1 MRISRPPPRFSPE
14 GEVYVAKARRIKL
27 FPDAGDPEKLSK
39 YIARNFNSTVQ
50 NSKCRTWP
58 FFERESAMRT
68 GYVSVQAEVHI
79 GETSKGAEKEGYA
92 FCFSPSILSI
102 LLSSRFVLTQLL
114 AQGNRHIRANHA
126 KCCCLDSKPS
136 AMEDYDFLAKIH
148 EAAGCANSSDHPNA
162 DFVDVGYDSVLVA
175 RFDMEE
181 GTEVLVNYSF

>member
-1 MRISRPPPRFSPE
+1 MHS
-14 GEVYVAKARRIKL
+14 
-27 FPDAGDPEKLSK
+27 
-39 YIARNFNSTVQ
+39 IARNFNSTVR

-58 FFERESAMRT
+58 FFERESATRT